1 MDKKQEKAK
10 ELRYKHAM
18 LSELN
23 LDTIQSKLEDINEF
37 CSEIRYWYDNEEALI
52 NALDGDEEEAFEFR
66 MLFLALAAECDSLN
80 DIFYEN
86 YITEHFDDFFVGI
99 MTGGN
104 GSFRMI
110 GYDSYEEDYFS
121 LTQYET
127 DLASNESAKRLKR
140 LIKDELISTC
150 GQCFGIAMSYLN
162 IRYKYDYLRAAY
174 DILLD
179 KNTSYL
185 EAVKEIEKAYIAADE
200 SDWYEYS
207 DAVREYEKLIS
218 ALPDRAWIE

>member
-1 MDKKQEKAK
+1 MDKKQEKARA
-10 ELRYKHAM
+10 LRYKHAM

-23 LDTIQSKLEDINEF
+23 LDTIRTNLEDISEF
-37 CSEIRYWYDNEEALI
+37 CSDMRYWYDNEEALI
-52 NALDGDEEEAFEFR
+52 NALDGNEEEAFEFR
-66 MLFLALAAECDSLN
+66 MLFSALSAESDSLN

-104 GSFRMI
+104 GSFHMV
-110 GYDSYEEDYFS
+110 GYDSYEEDYYS
-121 LTQYET
+121 LTMYENK
-127 DLASNESAKRLKR
+127 LASNESAKRLKR
-140 LIKDELISTC
+140 LTKDELISIC
-150 GQCFGIAMSYLN
+150 GQCFGIAISYFN

-174 DILLD
+174 EILKD

-185 EAVKEIEKAYIAADE
+185 EAVKEIEKAYTAADE

-207 DAVREYEKLIS
+207 ETVREFEKLIN
-218 ALPDRAWIE
+218 ALPEKVWVE